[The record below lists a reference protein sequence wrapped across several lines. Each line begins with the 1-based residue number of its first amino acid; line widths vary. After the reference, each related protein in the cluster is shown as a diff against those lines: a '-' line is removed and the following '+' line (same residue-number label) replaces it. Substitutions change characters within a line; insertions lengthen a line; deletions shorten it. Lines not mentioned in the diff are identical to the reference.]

1 MGTVN
6 VAVVD
11 GTDPRNRRWPL
22 PGGGVASKAAARGA
36 LSGLAL
42 QAIRRYE
49 ASTAAHLRYR
59 YHASH
64 WEGAARYHRARADLY
79 ISQLRSGTPY
89 DALWLVERTNI
100 AMNMAEAASQEAA
113 RISFSRSSN

>member
-6 VAVVD
+6 VAVED
-11 GTDPRNRRWPL
+11 GTDPSNRRRRL
-22 PGGGVASKAAARGA
+22 HVDGVAHKTAGRGT

-42 QAIRRYE
+42 QSIRRYE
-49 ASTAAHLRYR
+49 TSTAAHLRYR

-79 ISQLRSGTPY
+79 MSQLRSGAPY
-89 DALWLVERTNI
+89 DVLWLVERTNI
-100 AMNMAEAASQEAA
+100 AMSMAEAASQEAA
-113 RISFSRSSN
+113 RIGFSRSSN